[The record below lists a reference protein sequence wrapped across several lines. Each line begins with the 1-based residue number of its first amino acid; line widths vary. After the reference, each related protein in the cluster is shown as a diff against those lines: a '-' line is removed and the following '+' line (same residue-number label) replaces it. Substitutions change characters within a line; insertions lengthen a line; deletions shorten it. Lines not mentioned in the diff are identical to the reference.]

1 MDQIL
6 KDLNQAIIDG
16 ARETTI
22 IKTQAALDA
31 GLGEGAI
38 LNDGMVSAIA
48 EVGHLFESGEYF
60 VPEMLVSAR
69 AMLAGLNVLRLALIQ
84 AEVKAAGKIG

>member
-6 KDLNQAIIDG
+6 KDLYQAIIDG
-16 ARETTI
+16 AHETTI